1 MVEYCDEEKPP
12 SCKVTALVLIIVF
25 FLAHE
30 VMTIGIIS
38 TLDTSYE
45 VAGVLIAIVLSI
57 AILLPALY
65 WFAKRN
71 ERWMKHKFPQDRENE
86 EQEYEERRWY

>member
-12 SCKVTALVLIIVF
+12 SCKVTVLVLIIVF
-25 FLAHE
+25 FISHE

-38 TLDTSYE
+38 ALDTSYE
-45 VAGVLIAIVLSI
+45 VAGALIAIVLSI
-57 AILLPALY
+57 AILLPVLY

-86 EQEYEERRWY
+86 EQEYEERLY